1 MDKNNNQDKNWVH
14 KSVFVELLSFYD
26 TRLVNVP
33 KHEHRAPLNPS
44 SLRSDC
50 VDTVR
55 VHADRIFWFPLVRL
69 SMIIISIS
77 VRCTVIGT
85 FSTKP

>member
-1 MDKNNNQDKNWVH
+1 MMDKNNNQDKNWVH

-26 TRLVNVP
+26 TKLVNVP
-33 KHEHRAPLNPS
+33 KHENPAPLNPS

-55 VHADRIFWFPLVRL
+55 VQVAFFGFHWCVYR
-69 SMIIISIS
+69 
-77 VRCTVIGT
+77 
-85 FSTKP
+85 